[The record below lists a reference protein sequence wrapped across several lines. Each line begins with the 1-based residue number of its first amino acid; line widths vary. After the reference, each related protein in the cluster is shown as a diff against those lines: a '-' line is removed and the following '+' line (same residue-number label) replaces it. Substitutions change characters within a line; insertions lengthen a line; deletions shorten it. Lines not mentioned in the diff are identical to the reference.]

1 MNIEEYFERYG
12 AKHVATVAS
21 KAGTN
26 LAYLR
31 QCKYGVRRMSASLAL
46 KLELGSNGEMTAR
59 ELRPDLPW
67 PSIPSAQPEQ
77 VA

>member
-1 MNIEEYFERYG
+1 MNIEQYFERHG
-12 AKHVATVAS
+12 TKHVASVAS
-21 KAGTN
+21 RAGTN

-31 QCKYGVRRMSASLAL
+31 QCKYGVRRVSASLAL
-46 KLELGSNGEMTAR
+46 MLESASDGEMTAR

-67 PSIPSAQPEQ
+67 PSIPSTQLEQ